1 MKPIKLFRVAGIQV
15 YLSWWWFLLAIYEIQ
30 ARRGTYSSIGWNVA
44 EYLALFA
51 IVLTHEFGHAFATR
65 SVGGRAERI
74 MLWPLGG
81 VAYVDPPQRPGATL
95 WAIAAGPLVNVA
107 LAPVLY
113 VAYAMTGG
121 SLAAFMAGSFPPT
134 DLNHFFSAVLWID
147 IVLFIFNILPIYPLD
162 GGQILRSLLWFVM
175 GRGKSLMTATVV
187 GFFGL
192 LGFVGLALWYW
203 THGDGFNAAWML
215 LIAFYAGSNCWSSFQ
230 VAQRMVAQEK
240 IPRRMGLRCPSCKA
254 SPPVGPYWGCANCRQ
269 SFDTFETGGRCPHCG
284 AQYDV
289 TACLDCRRSSP
300 QHEWT
305 AGDWVGTVAR

>member
-15 YLSWWWFLLAIYEIQ
+15 YLSWWWFLAAVYEIEVQ
-30 ARRGTYSSIGWNVA
+30 RAAYSSIAWNIA

-65 SVGGRAERI
+65 SVGGRADRI

-113 VAYAMTGG
+113 VANVATRLDGWPYAT
-121 SLAAFMAGSFPPT
+121 T
-134 DLNHFFSAVLWID
+134 DIHTLLHDVFLINLVLL
-147 IVLFIFNILPIYPLD
+147 VFNIMPVYPLD

-175 GRGKSLMTATVV
+175 GRGKSLMTATVI
-187 GFFGL
+187 GFFGVA
-192 LGFVGLALWYW
+192 GFLAL
-203 THGDGFNAAWML
+203 AAYERDWWL
-215 LIAFYAGSNCWSSFQ
+215 GLIAFYAGSNCWSSFQ
-230 VAQRMVAQEK
+230 VAKRMVAQER
-240 IPRRMGLRCPSCKA
+240 IPRRMGLKCPNCKTA
-254 SPPVGPYWGCANCRQ
+254 PPIGPFWGCAGCQQ

-289 TACLDCRRSSP
+289 TTCLDCRRSSS
-300 QHEWT
+300 QQEWA
-305 AGDWVGTVAR
+305 AGDWVGMAR

>member
-15 YLSWWWFLLAIYEIQ
+15 YLSWWWFLAAVYEIQ
-30 ARRGTYSSIGWNVA
+30 VQRAAYTSLAWNIA

-65 SVGGRAERI
+65 SVGGRADRI

-107 LAPVLY
+107 LAPLLY
-113 VAYAMTGG
+113 VANVATRPAGWPYAT
-121 SLAAFMAGSFPPT
+121 T
-134 DLNHFFSAVLWID
+134 DIHTLLHDVFLINLVLL
-147 IVLFIFNILPIYPLD
+147 VFNIMPVYPLD

-175 GRGKSLMTATVV
+175 GRGKSLMAATVI
-187 GFFGL
+187 GFFGVA
-192 LGFVGLALWYW
+192 GFLALAVYW
-203 THGDGFNAAWML
+203 HSLWLG
-215 LIAFYAGSNCWSSFQ
+215 LIAIYAGSNCWSSFQ
-230 VAQRMVAQEK
+230 VAKRMVAQEK
-240 IPRRMGLRCPSCKA
+240 IPRRMGLRCPSCKV
-254 SPPVGPYWGCANCRQ
+254 SPPIGPFWGCANCRQ

-289 TACLDCRRSSP
+289 TACLDCRRSAP
-300 QHEWT
+300 QQEWT
-305 AGDWVGTVAR
+305 AGDWVGMAR